1 MGLFGKP
8 KQLKNLDSN
17 LAAAKMSF
25 ALFARLPE
33 QNRQH
38 FLDAGPREVSEAV
51 AAAVRAGHADSA
63 RQLLD
68 QAASQ
73 APPGATEEQWQA
85 FLADGLS
92 QLVDR

>member
-1 MGLFGKP
+1 VGLFGKP
-8 KQLKNLDSN
+8 KQLKNLDSK
-17 LAAAKMSF
+17 LAAGKMSF

-38 FLDAGPREVSEAV
+38 FLDAGPQELSEAV

-63 RQLLD
+63 RQMLD

-73 APPGATEEQWQA
+73 TPPGATQEQWQT
-85 FLADGLS
+85 FLAGGLS